1 MDVVASSLDYGIS
14 EQTERPLLSVV
25 IPTMGRPILFKS
37 LDSLLASP
45 DAHLIEII
53 VVGIIPDEDVA
64 FRVAELVQT
73 WPRVRHLPVRF
84 EKGDASEKRN
94 AGMRESQA
102 DIIAFID
109 DDVYVPPHW
118 IRRVL
123 TAFSAPDVG
132 MVSGPSLV
140 PTDISLFAR
149 LAGLA
154 LSSRAAGYVAHRYLR
169 GGAAARR
176 VKWSRIIGCN
186 MIFRRAAIEGVG
198 GFDPNF
204 YPGEEMV
211 AAFKVAQAGSALVFD
226 SEAYVYHY
234 PKTTFHGFWRQIFRY
249 GATRV
254 RLMRAGLDVEWTP
267 LVPAVWVASLIVC
280 GAAALLHPLGQ
291 WLLAVNL
298 AAYALVALG
307 IAIEVVAQTRRIAD
321 LLLIP
326 IQPFMHLAY
335 GVGIWFEVFRPDK
348 DLSDALGRPTD

>member
-1 MDVVASSLDYGIS
+1 MDVVASTLEHGIS

-45 DAHLIEII
+45 DMHLIEII
-53 VVGIIPDEDVA
+53 VVGIIPDEAVA
-64 FRVAELVQT
+64 RRVAELAGSD
-73 WPRVRHLPVRF
+73 PRIRHLSVRF

-94 AGMRESQA
+94 AGMRASRA

-123 TAFSAPDVG
+123 TAFSAPDIG

-169 GGAAARR
+169 GDAVRR

-211 AAFKVAQAGSALVFD
+211 AAFKVAQAGAALMFD

-267 LVPAVWVASLIVC
+267 LVPAVWVASLILC
-280 GAAALLHPLGQ
+280 GAAALAHPLGA
-291 WLLAVNL
+291 WLLGLNL
-298 AAYALVALG
+298 AAYAAVALG
-307 IAIEVVAQTRRIAD
+307 IAIEVVAQTRRLSD